1 MARWRFNPRKSFPLC
16 AGVTLNIGEQGIKH
30 TVTAP
35 DTRFK
40 LCSGQ
45 EVHSV
50 CVLPCNTLHSVKLN
64 NNQLDEMLF
73 LFSLHFKSSKIL

>member
-1 MARWRFNPRKSFPLC
+1 M
-16 AGVTLNIGEQGIKH
+16 LNIGEQGIKH

-40 LCSGQ
+40 LCSGHA
-45 EVHSV
+45 VHSV

-64 NNQLDEMLF
+64 NNQLDEMFF
-73 LFSLHFKSSKIL
+73 LFVCFHFTLNQVKLYNINNKNKKVYT